1 MESMLFLFFFLD
13 SLSFSSGSCSRSH
26 SLQLDQ
32 GLKESKIV
40 FAYHAINLPCLSL
53 FNYLPYQWSD
63 LFLAPTYRRNKL
75 TISLGSSPNPVYFP
89 TGVKRRKP
97 GGERE
102 REKSEGR
109 WSHERGRGKREDSI
123 FTACLL
129 MFSSSPLLPLLARN
143 SWFSCQRDLCLS
155 RRRLFLSLIRSAF
168 VSEEK
173 ERKTP
178 TVGSILR
185 CLMKVWHNKYRQQK
199 WRKKQWAGI
208 EQGLSFEWEWQRNGK
223 HAVSTDK

>member
-102 REKSEGR
+102 REIGR
-109 WSHERGRGKREDSI
+109 KMESWERKRKERGFYFHG
-123 FTACLL
+123 
-129 MFSSSPLLPLLARN
+129 LLADVFFFSPSSFTREEQLVQLPTRPLPEQTPVVFELDSFGIRQWRERKEDAN
-143 SWFSCQRDLCLS
+143 SWQH
-155 RRRLFLSLIRSAF
+155 I
-168 VSEEK
+168 
-173 ERKTP
+173 
-178 TVGSILR
+178 
-185 CLMKVWHNKYRQQK
+185 KVPH
-199 WRKKQWAGI
+199 
-208 EQGLSFEWEWQRNGK
+208 EGL
-223 HAVSTDK
+223 A